1 MIAMSASLSPGLDTE
16 IVDVLHRNRAT
27 YAELPAVYERTGA
40 FRREQ
45 AKRWLLSP
53 LETLRPPRQADRLL
67 ELGSADGYLTGL
79 LAEKGYDVTAV
90 EYTPQMCEA
99 TRRNAPSAKVVEAE
113 FLSHHFDDTYDV
125 ILCSAFVH
133 LFPPP
138 YDRAVLLKVRDLLA
152 DGGIAYLATTVH
164 SEYSSGY
171 EAKGSSGHR
180 YRTRYT
186 HEEVVDLITS
196 AGLEVRTHHSAQD
209 RLEAEKVWG
218 NWFVARTD
226 S

>member
-1 MIAMSASLSPGLDTE
+1 MDAMSASLSPGLDTE

-27 YAELPAVYERTGA
+27 YAQLPAVYERTGA

-53 LETLRPPRQADRLL
+53 LEALRPQRRGDRLL

-90 EYTPQMCEA
+90 EYTPQMCDA
-99 TRRNAPSAKVVEAE
+99 TRRHAPTADVVEAE
-113 FLSHHFDDTYDV
+113 FLEHQFDATYDV

-138 YDRAVLLKVRDLLA
+138 YDRAVLVKVRDLLT

-164 SEYSSGY
+164 PEYSSGY
-171 EAKGSSGHR
+171 EVKGAAGAR

-186 HEEVVDLITS
+186 HDAVVDLIGS
-196 AGLEVRTHHSAQD
+196 AGLEVRKQYVARD
-209 RLEAEKVWG
+209 RLESEKAWG
-218 NWFVARTD
+218 NWLVARAE